1 MSQRSSGDGAA
12 DGVSDLEKALQ
23 YIEKQL
29 GTLYFI
35 SIFRTHTPVQQGF
48 PVLRPRWYAS
58 SLKNISC
65 ETQSMNVFEL

>member
-35 SIFRTHTPVQQGF
+35 SIFRNHTPVQQGF
-48 PVLRPRWYAS
+48 P
-58 SLKNISC
+58 C
-65 ETQSMNVFEL
+65 